1 MFELRVLTGLHQGAA
16 LPLVGEQWAI
26 GADADQDLALHDP
39 GVEQLHCRLQRE
51 GDDWLLNAADGRIA
65 DEEGH
70 LHASTLLTP
79 NTAFVLGSVWLCV
92 SPAQDPWPSVPAVIA
107 QARPEQP
114 AQAEAP
120 ASAPLE
126 KVASRSRLLNRTT
139 GVVVGV
145 LLGIAGSAWSLT
157 RSTGPASDQLAI
169 SSPAQQLAQQV
180 TQRGD
185 QQARPSNEK
194 SKTTELPAKKRI
206 RLTSVDDVKRQLT
219 TMLSERLLGDVSV
232 QQTPEGLTLSGNLK
246 PESQLV
252 YQRMLQRF
260 KDRYDTPVALIDSVG
275 AGGSG
280 LPFTIVQ
287 IMSGPHAHLVTA
299 DGRRLYVGDELA
311 GLRLT
316 RIDDNR
322 IQFDGDRH
330 YEVNW

>member
-16 LPLVGEQWAI
+16 LPLVGEQWGI

-39 GVEQLHCRLQRE
+39 GVEQQHCRLQRQGE
-51 GDDWLLNAADGRIA
+51 DWLLNAAEGRIA

-79 NTAFVLGSVWLCV
+79 NTTFVLGSVWLCV
-92 SPAQDPWPSVPAVIA
+92 SPAQDPWPSLPAVIPEA
-107 QARPEQP
+107 RSEQASQS
-114 AQAEAP
+114 EAP

-126 KVASRSRLLNRTT
+126 KVESRSRFFNRTT
-139 GVVVGV
+139 GVVIGV
-145 LLGIAGSAWSLT
+145 LLGIAGSAWSLS
-157 RSTGPASDQLAI
+157 RSAAPASQQMALSA
-169 SSPAQQLAQQV
+169 PAQQLANPNEQHGGTKSAQI
-180 TQRGD
+180 
-185 QQARPSNEK
+185 RPAE
-194 SKTTELPAKKRI
+194 TPASKRI
-206 RLTSVDDVKRQLT
+206 RLVSVDDVERQLK

-232 QQTPEGLTLSGNLK
+232 EQTPEGLALSGNLK

-260 KDRYDTPVALIDSVG
+260 KDRYDTPVALIDNVS
-275 AGGSG
+275 ASGSG

-299 DGRRLYVGDELA
+299 DGRRLYVGDELG

-330 YEVNW
+330 YEVSW

>member
-16 LPLVGEQWAI
+16 LPLVGEQWGI

-39 GVEQLHCRLQRE
+39 GVEQLHCRLQRQGE
-51 GDDWLLNAADGRIA
+51 GWRLNAADGSIA

-92 SPAQDPWPSVPAVIA
+92 SPAQDPWPSLPAVIP
-107 QARPEQP
+107 QAKSEQTS
-114 AQAEAP
+114 QAEAP

-126 KVASRSRLLNRTT
+126 KVESRSRFFNRTT
-139 GVVVGV
+139 GVVIGV
-145 LLGIAGSAWSLT
+145 LLGIAGSAWSLS
-157 RSTGPASDQLAI
+157 RSAAPSSDAMAI
-169 SSPAQQLAQQV
+169 STPAQQLAKQEPV
-180 TQRGD
+180 
-185 QQARPSNEK
+185 RPSTTK
-194 SKTTELPAKKRI
+194 GKTTNQPASKRI
-206 RLTSVDDVKRQLT
+206 RLTSVDDVKRQLN
-219 TMLSERLLGDVSV
+219 TMLSERLLSEVSV
-232 QQTPEGLTLSGNLK
+232 EQTPDGLALSGNLK

-260 KDRYDTPVALIDSVG
+260 RDRYDTPVALIDNVA
-275 AGGSG
+275 AGTSG

-330 YEVNW
+330 YEVSW

>member
-16 LPLVGEQWAI
+16 LPLVGEQWGI

-39 GVEQLHCRLQRE
+39 GVEQLHCRLQRQGE
-51 GDDWLLNAADGRIA
+51 DWRLDAADGAVA

-70 LHASTLLTP
+70 LHGSTLLTP

-92 SPAQDPWPSVPAVIA
+92 SPAEDPWPSLPAVIPQA
-107 QARPEQP
+107 QSEQT
-114 AQAEAP
+114 AQTEAP

-126 KVASRSRLLNRTT
+126 KVESRSRFFNRTT
-139 GVVVGV
+139 GVVIGL
-145 LLGIAGSAWSLT
+145 LLGIAGSAWSLS
-157 RSTGPASDQLAI
+157 RSGTPSSDAMAI
-169 SSPAQQLAQQV
+169 STPAQQLAKQDVQPV
-180 TQRGD
+180 KRSTTKD
-185 QQARPSNEK
+185 
-194 SKTTELPAKKRI
+194 KTAGQPTSKRI
-206 RLTSVDDVKRQLT
+206 RLTSVDDVKRQLN
-219 TMLSERLLGDVSV
+219 TMLSERLLSDVTLE
-232 QQTPEGLTLSGNLK
+232 QTPEGLALSGNLK

-260 KDRYDTPVALIDSVG
+260 KDRYDTPVALIDNVA
-275 AGGSG
+275 AGTSG

-330 YEVNW
+330 YEVSW

>member
-16 LPLVGEQWAI
+16 LPLVGEQWGI

-39 GVEQLHCRLQRE
+39 GVEQLHCRLQRQGE
-51 GDDWLLNAADGRIA
+51 GWRLNAADGSIA

-70 LHASTLLTP
+70 LHASTLLSP

-92 SPAQDPWPSVPAVIA
+92 SPAQDPWPSLPAVIP
-107 QARPEQP
+107 QAKSEQTS
-114 AQAEAP
+114 QAEAP

-126 KVASRSRLLNRTT
+126 KVESRSRFFNRTT
-139 GVVVGV
+139 GVVIGV
-145 LLGIAGSAWSLT
+145 LLGIAGSAWSLS
-157 RSTGPASDQLAI
+157 RSAAPSSDAMAI
-169 SSPAQQLAQQV
+169 STPAQQLAKQEPV
-180 TQRGD
+180 
-185 QQARPSNEK
+185 RPSTTK
-194 SKTTELPAKKRI
+194 GKTTDQPASKRI
-206 RLTSVDDVKRQLT
+206 RLTSVDDVKRQLN
-219 TMLSERLLGDVSV
+219 TMLSERLLSEVSV
-232 QQTPEGLTLSGNLK
+232 EQTPDGLALSGNLK

-260 KDRYDTPVALIDSVG
+260 RDRYDTPVALIDNVA
-275 AGGSG
+275 AGTSG

-330 YEVNW
+330 YEVSW

>member
-16 LPLVGEQWAI
+16 LPLVGEQWGI

-39 GVEQLHCRLQRE
+39 GVEQLHCRLQRQGE
-51 GDDWLLNAADGRIA
+51 GWRLNAADGSIA

-70 LHASTLLTP
+70 LHASTLLSP

-92 SPAQDPWPSVPAVIA
+92 SPAQDPWPSLPAVIP
-107 QARPEQP
+107 QAKSEQTS
-114 AQAEAP
+114 QAEAP

-126 KVASRSRLLNRTT
+126 KVESRSRFFNRTT
-139 GVVVGV
+139 GVVIGV
-145 LLGIAGSAWSLT
+145 LLGIAGSAWSLS
-157 RSTGPASDQLAI
+157 RSAAPSLDAMAI
-169 SSPAQQLAQQV
+169 STPAQQLAKQDPV
-180 TQRGD
+180 
-185 QQARPSNEK
+185 RPSTTK
-194 SKTTELPAKKRI
+194 GKTTDQPASKRI
-206 RLTSVDDVKRQLT
+206 RLTSVDDVKRQLN
-219 TMLSERLLGDVSV
+219 TMLSERLLSDVSV
-232 QQTPEGLTLSGNLK
+232 EQTPEGLALSGNLK

-260 KDRYDTPVALIDSVG
+260 KDRYDTPVTLIDNVA
-275 AGGSG
+275 AGTSG

-330 YEVNW
+330 YEVSW

>member
-16 LPLVGEQWAI
+16 LPLVGEQWGI
-26 GADADQDLALHDP
+26 GSDTEQDLALHDP
-39 GVEQLHCRLQRE
+39 GVEQQHCRLQRE
-51 GDDWLLNAADGRIA
+51 GESWVLNAGDGSIC

-70 LHASTLLTP
+70 RHSTTRLTP

-92 SPAQDPWPSVPAVIA
+92 SPAEDAWPSVPAVIA
-107 QARPEQP
+107 TPAPEPEPQP
-114 AQAEAP
+114 EPVTSAP
-120 ASAPLE
+120 PLE
-126 KVASRSRLLNRTT
+126 KIESRSRLLNRTT

-157 RSTGPASDQLAI
+157 RSGSTAPEQMAMTAPVQTVTQPSDKRKA
-169 SSPAQQLAQQV
+169 LAQP
-180 TQRGD
+180 T
-185 QQARPSNEK
+185 S
-194 SKTTELPAKKRI
+194 KRI
-206 RLTSVDDVKRQLT
+206 QLTSVDEVKRQLN
-219 TMLSERLLGDVSV
+219 TMLSERLLGDVNV
-232 QQTPEGLTLSGNLK
+232 QQTPEGLALSGNLK
-246 PESQLV
+246 AESQLV

-260 KDRYDTPVALIDSVG
+260 KERYDSPVALIDNVTATST
-275 AGGSG
+275 G

-299 DGRRLYVGDELA
+299 DGHRLYVGDELE

-322 IQFDGDRH
+322 IQFDGERH

>member
-16 LPLVGEQWAI
+16 LPLVGEQWGI

-39 GVEQLHCRLQRE
+39 GVEQLHCRLQRQGE
-51 GDDWLLNAADGRIA
+51 GWRLNAADGSIA

-70 LHASTLLTP
+70 LHASTLLSP

-92 SPAQDPWPSVPAVIA
+92 SPAQDPWPSLPAVIP
-107 QARPEQP
+107 QAKSEQTS
-114 AQAEAP
+114 QAEAP

-126 KVASRSRLLNRTT
+126 KVESRSRFFNRTT
-139 GVVVGV
+139 GVVIGV
-145 LLGIAGSAWSLT
+145 LLGIAGSAWSLS
-157 RSTGPASDQLAI
+157 RSAAPSSDAMAI
-169 SSPAQQLAQQV
+169 STPAQQLAKQEPV
-180 TQRGD
+180 
-185 QQARPSNEK
+185 RPS
-194 SKTTELPAKKRI
+194 TTKGKITDQPASKRI
-206 RLTSVDDVKRQLT
+206 RLTSVDDVKRQLN
-219 TMLSERLLGDVSV
+219 TMLSERLLSDVSV
-232 QQTPEGLTLSGNLK
+232 EQTPEGLALSGNLK

-260 KDRYDTPVALIDSVG
+260 KDRYDTPVALIDNVA
-275 AGGSG
+275 AGTSG

-330 YEVNW
+330 YEVSW

>member
-16 LPLVGEQWAI
+16 LPLVGEQWGI

-39 GVEQLHCRLQRE
+39 GVEQLHCRLQRQGE
-51 GDDWLLNAADGRIA
+51 GWRLNAADGSIA

-92 SPAQDPWPSVPAVIA
+92 SPAQDPWPSLPAVIP
-107 QARPEQP
+107 QAKSEQTS
-114 AQAEAP
+114 QAEAP

-126 KVASRSRLLNRTT
+126 KVESRSRFFNRTT
-139 GVVVGV
+139 GVVIGV
-145 LLGIAGSAWSLT
+145 LLGIAGSAWSLS
-157 RSTGPASDQLAI
+157 RSAAPSSDAMAI
-169 SSPAQQLAQQV
+169 STPAQQLAKQEPV
-180 TQRGD
+180 
-185 QQARPSNEK
+185 RPSTTK
-194 SKTTELPAKKRI
+194 GKTTDQPASKRI
-206 RLTSVDDVKRQLT
+206 RLTSIDDVKRQLN
-219 TMLSERLLGDVSV
+219 TMLSERLLSEVSV
-232 QQTPEGLTLSGNLK
+232 EQTPEGLAFSGNLK

-260 KDRYDTPVALIDSVG
+260 KDRYDTPVALIDNVA
-275 AGGSG
+275 AGTSG

-330 YEVNW
+330 YEVSW

>member
-16 LPLVGEQWAI
+16 LPLVGEQWGI

-39 GVEQLHCRLQRE
+39 GVEQLHCRLQRQGE
-51 GDDWLLNAADGRIA
+51 GWLLNAAEGPIA

-92 SPAQDPWPSVPAVIA
+92 SPAEDPWPSLPAVIPQAKSEQTA
-107 QARPEQP
+107 QT
-114 AQAEAP
+114 EAP

-126 KVASRSRLLNRTT
+126 KVESRSRFFNRTT
-139 GVVVGV
+139 GVVIGL
-145 LLGIAGSAWSLT
+145 LLGIAGSAWSLS
-157 RSTGPASDQLAI
+157 RSATPVSEQMAI
-169 SSPAQQLAQQV
+169 STPAQLLAQQGN
-180 TQRGD
+180 QP
-185 QQARPSNEK
+185 AKPSNEK
-194 SKTTELPAKKRI
+194 SKTTEASAKKRI
-206 RLTSVDDVKRQLT
+206 RLTSVDDVKRQLN
-219 TMLSERLLGDVSV
+219 TMLSERLLSDVSV
-232 QQTPEGLTLSGNLK
+232 EQTPEGLALSGNLK

-260 KDRYDTPVALIDSVG
+260 KDRYDTPVALIDNVA
-275 AGGSG
+275 AGTSG

-287 IMSGPHAHLVTA
+287 IMSGPNAHLVTA

-330 YEVNW
+330 YEVSW

>member
-26 GADADQDLALHDP
+26 GSDAEQDLALHDP
-39 GVEQLHCRLQRE
+39 GVEQLHCRLQRQ
-51 GDDWLLNAADGRIA
+51 GDRWVLDAAQGA
-65 DEEGH
+65 VCDEEGH
-70 LHASTLLTP
+70 RHATTELRP
-79 NTAFVLGSVWLCV
+79 DTAFVLGSVWLCV
-92 SPAQDPWPSVPAVIA
+92 SAAEDPWPSVPALI
-107 QARPEQP
+107 QTPPPPPEP
-114 AQAEAP
+114 EPVTSAP
-120 ASAPLE
+120 PLE
-126 KVASRSRLLNRTT
+126 KVESRARVLNRTT
-139 GVVVGV
+139 GIVIGV

-157 RSTGPASDQLAI
+157 RSSTATDSLVVATVAQPVAPA
-169 SSPAQQLAQQV
+169 PEPPGG
-180 TQRGD
+180 QR
-185 QQARPSNEK
+185 
-194 SKTTELPAKKRI
+194 KTASTHKRTP
-206 RLTSVDDVKRQLT
+206 LTSVDDTRRQLN
-219 TMLSERLLGDVSV
+219 TMLSDRLLSDVNV

-246 PESQLV
+246 PEAQLV

-260 KDRYDTPVALIDSVG
+260 KDRYDSPVALINNVTAS
-275 AGGSG
+275 GSG

-299 DGRRLYVGDELA
+299 DGHRLYIGDELA

>member
-26 GADADQDLALHDP
+26 GSDAEQDLALHDP
-39 GVEQLHCRLQRE
+39 GVEQVHCRLHRQGER
-51 GDDWLLNAADGRIA
+51 WVLNAADGSIC

-70 LHASTLLTP
+70 PHATTALTP

-92 SPAQDPWPSVPAVIA
+92 SPAEDAWPSVPAVV
-107 QARPEQP
+107 QAPEPEPQP
-114 AQAEAP
+114 DP
-120 ASAPLE
+120 IASAPPLE
-126 KVASRSRLLNRTT
+126 KVESRSRILNRTT
-139 GVVVGV
+139 GIVIGV

-157 RSTGPASDQLAI
+157 RSAGVAPESVPVTAVAQPSTKAQATAKAKAALEPAHKRIQLA
-169 SSPAQQLAQQV
+169 
-180 TQRGD
+180 
-185 QQARPSNEK
+185 
-194 SKTTELPAKKRI
+194 
-206 RLTSVDDVKRQLT
+206 SVDDTRRQLN
-219 TMLSERLLGDVSV
+219 TMLSDRLLSEVNV
-232 QQTPEGLTLSGNLK
+232 QQTPEGLALSGNLK
-246 PESQLV
+246 AESQRV

-260 KDRYDTPVALIDSVG
+260 KDRYESPVALIDNVST
-275 AGGSG
+275 SSNG

-299 DGRRLYVGDELA
+299 DGHRLYIGDELE

-316 RIDDNR
+316 RIDDKS

>member
-16 LPLVGEQWAI
+16 LPLVGEQWGI
-26 GADADQDLALHDP
+26 GANADQDLALHDP
-39 GVEQLHCRLQRE
+39 GVEQLHCRLQRQGE
-51 GDDWLLNAADGRIA
+51 GWLLNAAEGPVA

-92 SPAQDPWPSVPAVIA
+92 SPAQDPWPSLPAVIP
-107 QARPEQP
+107 QAKSEQTSQP
-114 AQAEAP
+114 EAP

-126 KVASRSRLLNRTT
+126 KVESRSRFFNRTT
-139 GVVVGV
+139 GVVIGL
-145 LLGIAGSAWSLT
+145 LLGIAGSAWSLS
-157 RSTGPASDQLAI
+157 RSAAPSSDAMAI
-169 SSPAQQLAQQV
+169 STPAQQLAKQEPV
-180 TQRGD
+180 
-185 QQARPSNEK
+185 RPSTTRG
-194 SKTTELPAKKRI
+194 KTTDQPASKRI
-206 RLTSVDDVKRQLT
+206 RLTSVDDVKRQLN
-219 TMLSERLLGDVSV
+219 TMLSERLLSDVSV
-232 QQTPEGLTLSGNLK
+232 EQTPEGLTLSGNLK

-260 KDRYDTPVALIDSVG
+260 KDRYDTPVALIDKVA
-275 AGGSG
+275 AGTSG

-287 IMSGPHAHLVTA
+287 IMSGPNAHLVTA

-316 RIDDNR
+316 HIDDNR

-330 YEVNW
+330 YEVSW

>member
-16 LPLVGEQWAI
+16 LPLVGEQWGI

-39 GVEQLHCRLQRE
+39 GVEQLHCRLQRQGE
-51 GDDWLLNAADGRIA
+51 GWLLNAADGSIA

-92 SPAQDPWPSVPAVIA
+92 SLAQDPWPSLPAVIP
-107 QARPEQP
+107 QAKSEQTS
-114 AQAEAP
+114 QAEAP

-126 KVASRSRLLNRTT
+126 KIESRSRFFNRTT
-139 GVVVGV
+139 GVVIGV
-145 LLGIAGSAWSLT
+145 LLGIAGSAWSLS
-157 RSTGPASDQLAI
+157 RSAAPSSDAMAI
-169 SSPAQQLAQQV
+169 STPAQQLAKQEPV
-180 TQRGD
+180 
-185 QQARPSNEK
+185 RPSTTK
-194 SKTTELPAKKRI
+194 GKTTDQPASKRI
-206 RLTSVDDVKRQLT
+206 RLTSVDDVKRQLN
-219 TMLSERLLGDVSV
+219 TMLSERLLSDVSV
-232 QQTPEGLTLSGNLK
+232 EQTPEGLALSGNLK

-260 KDRYDTPVALIDSVG
+260 RDRYDTPVALIDNVA
-275 AGGSG
+275 AGTSG

-316 RIDDNR
+316 RIDDKR

-330 YEVNW
+330 YEVSW

>member
-16 LPLVGEQWAI
+16 LPLVGEQWGI

-39 GVEQLHCRLQRE
+39 GVEQLHCRLQRQGE
-51 GDDWLLNAADGRIA
+51 GWLLNAADGSIA

-92 SPAQDPWPSVPAVIA
+92 SPAQAPWPSLPAVIP
-107 QARPEQP
+107 QAKSEQTSQP
-114 AQAEAP
+114 EAP

-126 KVASRSRLLNRTT
+126 KVESRSRFFNRTT
-139 GVVVGV
+139 GVVIGV
-145 LLGIAGSAWSLT
+145 LLGIAGSAWSLS
-157 RSTGPASDQLAI
+157 RSAAPSSDAMAI
-169 SSPAQQLAQQV
+169 STPAQQLAKQEPV
-180 TQRGD
+180 
-185 QQARPSNEK
+185 RPSTTK
-194 SKTTELPAKKRI
+194 GKTTDQPASKRI
-206 RLTSVDDVKRQLT
+206 RLTSVDDVKRQLN
-219 TMLSERLLGDVSV
+219 TMLSERLLSDVSV
-232 QQTPEGLTLSGNLK
+232 EQTPEGLALSGNLK

-260 KDRYDTPVALIDSVG
+260 KDRYDTPVTLIDNVA
-275 AGGSG
+275 AGTSG

-330 YEVNW
+330 YEVSW

>member
-16 LPLVGEQWAI
+16 LPLVGEQWGI

-39 GVEQLHCRLQRE
+39 GVEQLHCRLQRQGE
-51 GDDWLLNAADGRIA
+51 GWLLNAAEGAIA

-92 SPAQDPWPSVPAVIA
+92 SPAQDPWPSLPAVIP
-107 QARPEQP
+107 QAKSEQTS
-114 AQAEAP
+114 QAEAP

-126 KVASRSRLLNRTT
+126 KVESRSRFFNRTT
-139 GVVVGV
+139 GVVIGV
-145 LLGIAGSAWSLT
+145 LLGIAGSAWSLS
-157 RSTGPASDQLAI
+157 RSAAPSSDAMAI
-169 SSPAQQLAQQV
+169 STPAQQLAKQEPV
-180 TQRGD
+180 
-185 QQARPSNEK
+185 RPSTTK
-194 SKTTELPAKKRI
+194 GKTTDQPASKRI
-206 RLTSVDDVKRQLT
+206 RLTSVDDVKRQLN
-219 TMLSERLLGDVSV
+219 TMLSERLLSEVSV
-232 QQTPEGLTLSGNLK
+232 EQTPDGLALSGNLK

-260 KDRYDTPVALIDSVG
+260 RDRYDTPVALIDNVA
-275 AGGSG
+275 AGTSG

-330 YEVNW
+330 YEVSW